1 MINAFVYRQTSLL
14 FSYEESRLIFW
25 HSFCTTH
32 SIRTEITMIMKKSII
47 LTLCATAFSA
57 FTMAHTVKAD
67 LTDAVV
73 FLNGAELH
81 HNATISIQPGD
92 NDITL
97 THLSPMLDLNSL
109 QIALGTTGVVLSNY
123 EFAVDHSAAKQ
134 YSPIALQLKD
144 SIDYYTDC
152 LCRNANEQQAIKD
165 MQTLLQEGIKQSL
178 SVDKQRISNANIDSQ
193 LKYYQQQHLLLAE
206 QLLSLEKQQNIA
218 NRKLEEFNKQFAQE
232 EQANQTMGTLRLKL
246 NASKAQTLPIA
257 IRYFTQGAYWRMSY
271 DMNITA
277 PTAPILLTSK
287 ANVIQRTGLT
297 WENVHLILSTGRP
310 SHNNTL
316 PEFDTWFL
324 REQTYGYAAKRG
336 MFALNAVATAA
347 PVQYDFLEEEA
358 GDATIESY
366 VTQTE
371 EQLSKEYIIDL
382 PYTIYGNGKEQ
393 IIALGVQQIQDVT
406 YGYYTAPKLSSE
418 AYFTAQIN
426 NLQQLNLM
434 SGTAHITYNGTFYG
448 DTRINPNTTAD
459 SLLLTLGT
467 DPEIAVKR
475 ELISDYKATKT
486 IGSTTTKTIA
496 YRITIRNNKRQA
508 TDIRWQ
514 EPYPVSGNKSIIVEL
529 TDRTTQA
536 AFNDTERGILTYECT
551 LQPGESREFVVEYK
565 LKYPKNMRI
574 NL

>member
-1 MINAFVYRQTSLL
+1 MY
-14 FSYEESRLIFW
+14 
-25 HSFCTTH
+25 
-32 SIRTEITMIMKKSII
+32 
-47 LTLCATAFSA
+47 
-57 FTMAHTVKAD
+57 
-67 LTDAVV
+67 
-73 FLNGAELH
+73 H
-81 HNATISIQPGD
+81 H
-92 NDITL
+92 
-97 THLSPMLDLNSL
+97 
-109 QIALGTTGVVLSNY
+109 V
-123 EFAVDHSAAKQ
+123 
-134 YSPIALQLKD
+134 
-144 SIDYYTDC
+144 
-152 LCRNANEQQAIKD
+152 
-165 MQTLLQEGIKQSL
+165 
-178 SVDKQRISNANIDSQ
+178 
-193 LKYYQQQHLLLAE
+193 
-206 QLLSLEKQQNIA
+206 
-218 NRKLEEFNKQFAQE
+218 
-232 EQANQTMGTLRLKL
+232 
-246 NASKAQTLPIA
+246 
-257 IRYFTQGAYWRMSY
+257 W
-271 DMNITA
+271 
-277 PTAPILLTSK
+277 
-287 ANVIQRTGLT
+287 
-297 WENVHLILSTGRP
+297 
-310 SHNNTL
+310 
-316 PEFDTWFL
+316 
-324 REQTYGYAAKRG
+324 
-336 MFALNAVATAA
+336 
-347 PVQYDFLEEEA
+347 EA

-406 YGYYTAPKLSSE
+406 YGYYAAPKLSSE

-565 LKYPKNMRI
+565 VKYPKNMRI